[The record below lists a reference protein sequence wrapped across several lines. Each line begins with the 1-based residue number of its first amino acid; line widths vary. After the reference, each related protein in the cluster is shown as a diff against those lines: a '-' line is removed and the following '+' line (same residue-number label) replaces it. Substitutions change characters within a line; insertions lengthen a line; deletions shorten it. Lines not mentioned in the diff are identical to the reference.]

1 MIATNTGGARLIRY
15 GGVRENLMD
24 LQAVLVE
31 PAGVLVG
38 SERSLRKDNTGLIWA
53 QLLCGTFGAFGVVS
67 RATLKLHPIQRQS
80 ATALVAVPDTKAAI
94 HLMCELE
101 AEFGE
106 MISAFEGLSAGALDA
121 VRQHQKNVT
130 VPFQTTP
137 SYAVLVE
144 VSSAIPPGRGL
155 DLEAMMMAWLERRME
170 AGDLEDA
177 VVDKPAQ
184 LWRIR
189 HSVSE
194 AVQSLGKILAFDL
207 AVSRSQFAEF
217 RDAALQLVAEIVPAA
232 IACDFGHLGDGGVH
246 LNLVVPAETAPEKI
260 AQLRDAVY
268 DLTVLRFEGSNSAE
282 HGIGPYNEG
291 YYRRYADPQT
301 RRLAT
306 LLKGRF
312 DPSGLLGNVHLG

>member
-1 MIATNTGGARLIRY
+1 M
-15 GGVRENLMD
+15 
-24 LQAVLVE
+24 
-31 PAGVLVG
+31 
-38 SERSLRKDNTGLIWA
+38 RKDNTGLIWA

-67 RATLKLHPIQRQS
+67 RATLRLHPIQLQS

-130 VPFQTTP
+130 FPFQTTP

-177 VVDKPAQ
+177 VVDKPAH

-194 AVQSLGKILAFDL
+194 AVQSLGKMVAFDL
-207 AVSRSQFAEF
+207 AVSRSQLAEF
-217 RDAALQLVAEIVPAA
+217 RDAALQVVAEIVPAA
-232 IACDFGHLGDGGVH
+232 TACDFGHLGDGGVH
-246 LNLVVPAETAPEKI
+246 LNLAVPDETPPERI

-268 DLTVLRFEGSNSAE
+268 DLTVLRFEGSYSAE
-282 HGIGPYNEG
+282 HGIGPYNES
-291 YYRRYADPQT
+291 YYRRYADLQT
-301 RRLAT
+301 RQLAT